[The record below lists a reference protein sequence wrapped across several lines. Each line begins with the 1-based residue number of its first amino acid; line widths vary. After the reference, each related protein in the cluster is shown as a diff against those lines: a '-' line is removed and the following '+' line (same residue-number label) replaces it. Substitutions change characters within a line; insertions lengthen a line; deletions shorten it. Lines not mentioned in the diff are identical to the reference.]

1 MMKKSQ
7 NTISKLISNIFPP
20 VMAVALIL
28 AFWQW
33 LSVSGIMP
41 SFMMPSPG
49 AVWKAFR
56 EDFLILCSHSA
67 TTLWEAFL
75 GLSIGL
81 ALSFVIATLM
91 DACGFLKRGVYP
103 LLVVSQT
110 IPSVA
115 IAPLLLLWFGY
126 GVFPKVVL
134 IVITTFFPI
143 TVGLIDGFAS
153 ADPDALN
160 LLRSMGAGPVKRYL
174 YIKLPSSL
182 GYFFSGLKIS
192 VSYSV
197 VGAVISEWL
206 GGTKGLGV
214 YMTRVRKSFS
224 YDRMFAVIL
233 FIAAVSLLLMLLV
246 AAIKWLIMPW
256 ERKTKKN
263 A

>member
-1 MMKKSQ
+1 MKKLQ
-7 NTISKLISNIFPP
+7 NTISKFISRVIPP
-20 VMAVALIL
+20 LVAVAVIIAL
-28 AFWQW
+28 WQW

-41 SFMMPSPG
+41 SFMMPSPLN
-49 AVWKAFR
+49 VWNAFL
-56 EDFLILCSHSA
+56 EDFFILCDHGAA
-67 TTLWEAFL
+67 TLQEAFL

-81 ALSFVIATLM
+81 GISFVIATLM
-91 DACGFLKRGVYP
+91 DACKPLNRGIYP

-126 GVFPKVVL
+126 GIFPKVVL

-153 ADPDALN
+153 ADKDALN

-174 YIKLPSSL
+174 YIKLPSAL

-206 GGTKGLGV
+206 GGTRGLGV

-246 AAIKWLIMPW
+246 MFIKWLIMPW
-256 ERKTKKN
+256 ERKVNKH